1 MKLAELVNHYR
12 AKLDILSDA
21 VLIGEIPEGIGEIP
35 DELKKFLV
43 LEHQDFLKI
52 CNGGAFGDIVLW
64 STDEILDNQFRV
76 PSIFKDKAY
85 EIGQVLYEPVFLD
98 RISKQ
103 IRFEVDV
110 EIICPFDQFITGYIF
125 GDNYS
130 NIFANAAQ
138 DDMWFDFVER
148 NKPLE

>member
-21 VLIGEIPEGIGEIP
+21 VLIGEILEGIDEIP
-35 DELKKFLV
+35 DELRKFLV

-76 PSIFKDKAY
+76 PSIFKDKVY

-103 IRFEVDV
+103 IRFELDV
-110 EIICPFDQFITGYIF
+110 EIICPFDQFITDYIF

-130 NIFANAAQ
+130 NIFTNAAQ
-138 DDMWFDFVER
+138 DDMWFDFIER
-148 NKPLE
+148 NRPLG

>member
-21 VLIGEIPEGIGEIP
+21 VLIGEILEGIDEIP
-35 DELKKFLV
+35 DELRKFLV

-103 IRFEVDV
+103 IRFELD
-110 EIICPFDQFITGYIF
+110 E
-125 GDNYS
+125 
-130 NIFANAAQ
+130 
-138 DDMWFDFVER
+138 
-148 NKPLE
+148 